1 MEIEKAI
8 RQKKFKD
15 PYERAL
21 VNLLYTSSRLEY
33 NQTCVFKS
41 FGLSMQQYNILR
53 ILKGRFP
60 EPITVN
66 MLIDRMI
73 DKSSNA
79 SRIVEK
85 LRTKG
90 FLERKICP
98 EDRRRVDIFI
108 TDKGADV
115 LSEATA
121 ALYRMHDDWR
131 NLTDEEA
138 DTLNALL
145 TKLREKETTEIEKQ
159 TK

>member
-15 PYERAL
+15 PYERVL

-33 NQTCVFKS
+33 KQTCVFKN

-66 MLIDRMI
+66 MLIERMI

-108 TDKGADV
+108 TDKGAEV
-115 LSEATA
+115 LAEATA

-145 TKLREKETTEIEKQ
+145 TKLREKETTESEKQ